1 MQTLV
6 NAQLRNDASYLRLR
20 EAVSVGPYSYASD
33 PLYTPSKPQMPRPDI
48 EGLVGMGVGG
58 RQVDVFNSLIPGQ
71 TRASLPAGSNRPS
84 TRLFGTAPYRA
95 LGKGTEVNDQGAALG
110 VYTGEKVSRRGT
122 RAASAETA
130 WDRFEFLDV
139 KPAVEAQR
147 VGMSSRAAN
156 DYATVGWTTPAG
168 MR

>member
-33 PLYTPSKPQMPRPDI
+33 PLYTPSKPQPRPDI
-48 EGLVGMGVGG
+48 EGLVGMGVGS
-58 RQVDVFNSLIPGQ
+58 RQVDVYNRLIAGQ
-71 TRASLPAGSNRPS
+71 SRTSLPAASNRPS

-110 VYTGEKVSRRGT
+110 MFTGEAVSTRGS
-122 RAASAETA
+122 RAASAESA

-156 DYATVGWTTPAG
+156 DYATVGWTTT

>member
-48 EGLVGMGVGG
+48 EGLVGMGVGS
-58 RQVDVFNSLIPGQ
+58 RQVDAYNRIIATQ
-71 TRASLPAGSNRPS
+71 TRTSLPAASNRPS

-95 LGKGTEVNDQGAALG
+95 LGKGTEVNDQGAALS
-110 VYTGEKVSRRGT
+110 VYTGEAVSTRGS
-122 RAASAETA
+122 RAVTAESV
-130 WDRFEFLDV
+130 WDRFEFLGV

-147 VGMSSRAAN
+147 VGMSSRAVN
-156 DYATVGWTTPAG
+156 DYATAG
-168 MR
+168 LR

>member
-33 PLYTPSKPQMPRPDI
+33 PLYTPSRPQMPRPDI
-48 EGLVGMGVGG
+48 EGLVGMGVGS
-58 RQVDVFNSLIPGQ
+58 RQVDVFNRLIAGQ
-71 TRASLPAGSNRPS
+71 TRTVLPAGSNRPS

-95 LGKGTEVNDQGAALG
+95 LGKGVEVNDQGAALG
-110 VYTGEKVSRRGT
+110 VYTGEAVSTRGS
-122 RAASAETA
+122 RATSAESV
-130 WDRFEFLDV
+130 WDRFEYIDV

-147 VGMSSRAAN
+147 VGMSSRAVN
-156 DYATVGWTTPAG
+156 DYATPGL
-168 MR
+168 R

>member
-33 PLYTPSKPQMPRPDI
+33 PLYTPSKPAPRPDI
-48 EGLVGMGVGG
+48 EGLVGMGVGS
-58 RQVDVFNSLIPGQ
+58 RQVDVYNRLIATQ
-71 TRASLPAGSNRPS
+71 SRTSLPAASNRPS

-95 LGKGTEVNDQGAALG
+95 LGKGTEVNDQGTALS
-110 VYTGEKVSRRGT
+110 VSTGEAISTRGS
-122 RAASAETA
+122 RAAYTEST
-130 WDRFEFLDV
+130 WDRFQFLDV
-139 KPAVEAQR
+139 KPAVEVQR

-156 DYATVGWTTPAG
+156 DYATVGLQ
-168 MR
+168 